1 MTLVFGRSSGIEE
14 KHCDPRIRGTYANE
28 SPDGRLM
35 RMALQ

>member
-1 MTLVFGRSSGIEE
+1 MTLMSMVHLVLKASIALRAFG
-14 KHCDPRIRGTYANE
+14 GTYANE